1 MSQYEF
7 ETQYASP
14 SGLIGKDNHRQL
26 RLVSS
31 KSKETNPTYFSGE
44 LKFPYETAKCLRAL
58 SNLVV
63 SRFYIPPAM
72 LAKIL
77 READPVVTT
86 SQEML
91 RFEGFSSCCSS
102 YGRLD
107 INKDGFTAEK
117 LIPGTTNVDFQASMR
132 SALAKVRSSDD
143 MNLCISQQEVHI
155 ETSKDAVIERKVKL
169 PLRWIKGFSEL
180 QAQQLS
186 AKQYFQL
193 TRAETIRFLRQIPR
207 SKTREFTWISQMGKS
222 IRLLPTV
229 AKNSFKLKGL
239 ERLKL
244 LEELAPQCET
254 LTVYADDKSSLSCW
268 VLKLGA
274 LTYTLVLSAEPWRG
288 FSGEGNLLKDLAVG
302 EQEELTARVASTLKW
317 QQSIKPEELARQLNE
332 KPQVVSKAL
341 ALLAS
346 RGLVG
351 FDIVNQCFFHRVLPF
366 EKELAEKMHPRLVA
380 AKKLIEKDAVVIL
393 DPGIKNN
400 DAIKSSVKSSDIN
413 HQVVIDEVSERCTC
427 PWFAKYQGD
436 RGPCKH
442 VLATYLALEKTKAV
456 RETW

>member
-1 MSQYEF
+1 VSQYEF
-7 ETQYASP
+7 QTQYASP
-14 SGLIGKDNHRQL
+14 SELIDEGNQRQL
-26 RLVSS
+26 SLVSS
-31 KSKETNPTYFSGE
+31 NSEDLNPSYFTGE
-44 LKFPYETAKCLRAL
+44 LKYPFETAKCLRAL
-58 SNLVV
+58 SNLVG

-72 LAKIL
+72 LARIL

-86 SQEML
+86 SQDML

-107 INKDGFTAEK
+107 INKEGFTADK
-117 LIPGTTNVDFQASMR
+117 LTPGTTNVDFQASMR
-132 SALAKVRSSDD
+132 AALAKVRANDD
-143 MNLCISQQEVHI
+143 MSLKISQKEVHI
-155 ETSKDAVIERKVKL
+155 ETSKDSVIERKVKL

-186 AKQYFQL
+186 AKKHFQL
-193 TRAETIRFLRQIPR
+193 NRAETIRFLRQIPR

-222 IRLLPTV
+222 TRLSPRAV
-229 AKNSFKLKGL
+229 KGGFKLKGL

-244 LEELAPQCET
+244 LEELAPHCET
-254 LTVYADDKSSLSCW
+254 LTVYADANSSLSCW

-288 FSGEGNLLKDLAVG
+288 FSGEGNLLKDLATG
-302 EQEELTARVASTLKW
+302 DREEITARVASTFKW
-317 QQSIKPEELARQLNE
+317 QQSIRPEELAHQLGE
-332 KPQVVSKAL
+332 ETEAVSRAL

-366 EKELAEKMHPRLVA
+366 EKELVEKMHPRLIA
-380 AKKLIEKDAVVIL
+380 AKKLIEKNAVELIAKEKSS
-393 DPGIKNN
+393 GS
-400 DAIKSSVKSSDIN
+400 AIESSVKSGDIN
-413 HQVVIDEVSERCTC
+413 HIVTIDDENERCTC

-442 VLATYLALEKTKAV
+442 VLATYLYLEGK
-456 RETW
+456 